1 MNRNSIVS
9 KAKKVPAKELEGEM
23 VLLNLENGDYV
34 ALNDAGMEIWKLLE
48 GKRSVEELAQ
58 DLKDAYSIPAAT
70 ALKDTLAFL
79 GSLQTKGFIEVS
91 S

>member
-1 MNRNSIVS
+1 MNRKSIVS

-48 GKRSVEELAQ
+48 GKRLVEELAQ
-58 DLKDAYSIPAAT
+58 YLEEAYSIPAAT
-70 ALKDTLAFL
+70 ALQDTLAFL
-79 GSLQTKGFIEVS
+79 GNLQSKGFIEVS

>member
-1 MNRNSIVS
+1 MNRKSIVS
-9 KAKKVPAKELEGEM
+9 KANKVPAKELEGEM
-23 VLLNLENGDYV
+23 VLLNLDNGDYV

-48 GKRSVEELAQ
+48 GKRSVGELAQ
-58 DLKDAYSIPAAT
+58 DLEEAYSIPAAT

-79 GSLQTKGFIEVS
+79 SNLQSKGFIEVS

>member
-1 MNRNSIVS
+1 MNRKSIVS

-48 GKRSVEELAQ
+48 GKKSAEELARE
-58 DLKDAYSIPAAT
+58 LEEAYSIPAAT

-79 GSLQTKGFIEVS
+79 GNLQSKGFIEVS

>member
-1 MNRNSIVS
+1 MNRKSIVS
-9 KAKKVPAKELEGEM
+9 KAKKVPAKELDGEM

-48 GKRSVEELAQ
+48 GNRSVEELAQ
-58 DLKDAYSIPAAT
+58 DLEAAYSIPAAT

-79 GSLQTKGFIEVS
+79 GNLQSKGFIEVS
-91 S
+91 T